1 MDAAVEAL
9 GRELGKLRTGRATPG
24 MLDHVVVSA
33 YGSLTPLNRVAT
45 VSLAD
50 AHTLAITLYDPG
62 LLHEVEKGIMESP
75 MGLNPAQCAG
85 GSLTVNVP
93 KKPVRFECDR
103 RARFAAAL
111 ALLYG
116 GGVAFDWRGFRP
128 PEPIACKADRQA
140 MKKLA
145 IKAGEAAKVSIRRA
159 RKEALEELKGA
170 KDEEG
175 MSEDE
180 VKRQS
185 KEVQELTNSFT
196 KKVEEACGNKEREL
210 SAS

>member
-1 MDAAVEAL
+1 MEAAVEAL
-9 GRELGKLRTGRATPG
+9 GRELGKLRTGRATPARQYSLVCILTALNELLAEPAGPLVAFSAG

-50 AHTLAITLYDPG
+50 AHTLAVTLYDPS
-62 LLHEVEKGIMESP
+62 LLHEVEKGITESP
-75 MGLNPAQCAG
+75 MGLNPAQGAG

-93 KKPVRFECDR
+93 KLTQET
-103 RARFAAAL
+103 
-111 ALLYG
+111 
-116 GGVAFDWRGFRP
+116 
-128 PEPIACKADRQA
+128 RQA
-140 MKKLA
+140 MIKLA

-159 RKEALEELKGA
+159 RKEGLEELKGA

-196 KKVEEACGNKEREL
+196 KKVEDTCGSKEREL